1 MLNSKKGGVVVKL
14 IPKYTRAEI
23 IKLVKQKVLDS
34 NEDLQRNSEKINI
47 PYSDLKKVLS
57 LNAIWTPKEYQLAS
71 KILEISV
78 EMLLENLEQ
87 EDLSNVSFRALENN
101 EEINN
106 KVSQLNDIF
115 EELTYQLKIG
125 SEIDGRK
132 I

>member
-1 MLNSKKGGVVVKL
+1 MKL

-34 NEDLQRNSEKINI
+34 NEDLQKNSEKFNV
-47 PYSDLKKVLS
+47 PYSDLQKVLS
-57 LNAIWTPKEYQLAS
+57 LNAVWTPKEYQLAS

-78 EMLLENLEQ
+78 ETLLENLEQ

-101 EEINN
+101 EAINN

-125 SEIDGRK
+125 SDIDGRK
-132 I
+132 V

>member
-1 MLNSKKGGVVVKL
+1 MKL

-47 PYSDLKKVLS
+47 PYSDLQKLLS

-78 EMLLENLEQ
+78 ETLLENLEQ

>member
-1 MLNSKKGGVVVKL
+1 MKL

-47 PYSDLKKVLS
+47 PYSDLQKVLS

-78 EMLLENLEQ
+78 ETLLENLEQ

-106 KVSQLNDIF
+106 KVSQLNNIF

>member
-1 MLNSKKGGVVVKL
+1 MKL

>member
-1 MLNSKKGGVVVKL
+1 MRGIVVKL

-23 IKLVKQKVLDS
+23 IKLVKQKVIDS
-34 NEDLQRNSEKINI
+34 NEDLQKNSEKINI
-47 PYSDLKKVLS
+47 PYSDLQKVLS

-71 KILEISV
+71 KILEINV
-78 EMLLENLEQ
+78 ETLLDNLEQ

-115 EELTYQLKIG
+115 EDLTYQLKIG
-125 SEIDGRK
+125 SDIDGRK
-132 I
+132 V

>member
-1 MLNSKKGGVVVKL
+1 MKL

-47 PYSDLKKVLS
+47 PYSDLQKVLS

>member
-1 MLNSKKGGVVVKL
+1 MKL

-23 IKLVKQKVLDS
+23 IKLVKQKVIDS
-34 NEDLQRNSEKINI
+34 NEDLQKNSEKINI
-47 PYSDLKKVLS
+47 PYIDLQKVLS

-78 EMLLENLEQ
+78 ETLLENLEQ

-106 KVSQLNDIF
+106 KVSQLNDII
-115 EELTYQLKIG
+115 EDLTYQLKIG
-125 SEIDGRK
+125 SDIDGRK
-132 I
+132 V

>member
-1 MLNSKKGGVVVKL
+1 MKL

-47 PYSDLKKVLS
+47 PYSDLQKVLS

-71 KILEISV
+71 KILEINV
-78 EMLLENLEQ
+78 ETLLDNLEQ
-87 EDLSNVSFRALENN
+87 EDLTNVSFRALENN

-115 EELTYQLKIG
+115 EDLTYQLKIG
-125 SEIDGRK
+125 SDIDGRK
-132 I
+132 V

>member
-1 MLNSKKGGVVVKL
+1 MKL

-47 PYSDLKKVLS
+47 PYSDLQKVLS

-78 EMLLENLEQ
+78 ETLLENLEQ

>member
-1 MLNSKKGGVVVKL
+1 MKL

-23 IKLVKQKVLDS
+23 IKLVKQKVIDS
-34 NEDLQRNSEKINI
+34 NEDLQKNSEKINI
-47 PYSDLKKVLS
+47 PYSDLQKVLS

-71 KILEISV
+71 KILEINV
-78 EMLLENLEQ
+78 ETLLDNLEQ

-125 SEIDGRK
+125 SDIDGRK
-132 I
+132 V

>member
-1 MLNSKKGGVVVKL
+1 MKL

-106 KVSQLNDIF
+106 KVSLLNDIF

>member
-1 MLNSKKGGVVVKL
+1 MKL

-78 EMLLENLEQ
+78 ETLLENLEQ

-101 EEINN
+101 EAINN

>member
-1 MLNSKKGGVVVKL
+1 MKL

-34 NEDLQRNSEKINI
+34 NEDLQKNSEKFNV
-47 PYSDLKKVLS
+47 PYSDLQKVLS
-57 LNAIWTPKEYQLAS
+57 LNAVWTPKEYQLAS
-71 KILEISV
+71 KILEINV
-78 EMLLENLEQ
+78 ETLLDNLEQ

-115 EELTYQLKIG
+115 EDLTYQLKIG
-125 SEIDGRK
+125 SDIDGRK
-132 I
+132 V